1 MSRALARKS
10 TTATTP
16 PNADTM
22 AAESA
27 AKALASEAD
36 RAMLA
41 YDDRVS
47 T

>member
-1 MSRALARKS
+1 MS

-16 PNADTM
+16 PNADTK

-36 RAMLA
+36 RAMFA
-41 YDDRVS
+41 YDDRMS